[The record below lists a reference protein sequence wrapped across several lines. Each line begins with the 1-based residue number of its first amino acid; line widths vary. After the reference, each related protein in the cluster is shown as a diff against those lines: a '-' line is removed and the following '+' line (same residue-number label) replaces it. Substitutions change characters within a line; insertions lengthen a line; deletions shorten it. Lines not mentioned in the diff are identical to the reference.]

1 MKLNK
6 IEKTA
11 SNFLNRQI
19 IRLVPFFILSGL
31 LKVSETGEEHV
42 IVVSA
47 TVVFIYLTG
56 KLSVEMHL
64 QTGLL
69 RIAGTSTATM
79 PPEADIKKRIG
90 RKLTKKRREGHQVT
104 IEIPERFKDG
114 DDADED
120 CTAPRGQNVY
130 MNQSVFGMIAAAGS
144 QVDFNARFD
153 GQSSEDEDSSLRED
167 RTETGDKPRHEQA
180 SASSKPEKHR
190 RKMSENKIIKSLPH
204 LGRKG
209 SKSTASPRRT
219 ASPAASESPS
229 IDVTPTMMRGP
240 PVMSQMLEA
249 QAELSSRP
257 SFDIPRRSEDPEKL
271 NTLEEAGSSSLAIR
285 LMEIFE
291 FDKPEEVI
299 EGQCTE
305 NLTDIRLTWTEY
317 PCWLLKSVLLQGYMY
332 ITTKHVCFYAY
343 LPKKSVSHFESF
355 DTVVTNG
362 F

>member
-1 MKLNK
+1 
-6 IEKTA
+6 
-11 SNFLNRQI
+11 
-19 IRLVPFFILSGL
+19 
-31 LKVSETGEEHV
+31 V
-42 IVVSA
+42 IVVSVA
-47 TVVFIYLTG
+47 VVFIYQIAG

-69 RIAGTSTATM
+69 RIAGISTATM

-104 IEIPERFKDG
+104 MEIPERFKDG

-120 CTAPRGQNVY
+120 CTAPKGQNLY

-153 GQSSEDEDSSLRED
+153 GQSSEDEDVQEDSSSREEGA
-167 RTETGDKPRHEQA
+167 ETGNKPRPEQT
-180 SASSKPEKHR
+180 SVPSKPEKHR
-190 RKMSENKIIKSLPH
+190 RKFSENKIIRSLPH

-209 SKSTASPRRT
+209 SKSTTSSRRT
-219 ASPAASESPS
+219 ASPAVSESPT
-229 IDVTPTMMRGP
+229 IEVTSTVPRAP

-257 SFDIPRRSEDPEKL
+257 SYDAPRSSEDPDKL
-271 NTLEEAGSSSLAIR
+271 DTLEETGSSSLAIR

-299 EGQCTE
+299 EGQH
-305 NLTDIRLTWTEY
+305 TEY
-317 PCWLLKSVLLQGYMY
+317 LEGPSANMDRVPLLATEERLAPG
-332 ITTKHVCFYAY
+332 IHVHYNETRLFLCIPSEEIGQS
-343 LPKKSVSHFESF
+343 L
-355 DTVVTNG
+355 
-362 F
+362 